1 MGLKGLSEAIRVEC
15 LALVDPLEMLAVGTM
30 MIIIIMN
37 LSMLFSKTAQEL
49 DCPSFLLK
57 TLIFS
62 CFWRYVSSSQVISYF

>member
-15 LALVDPLEMLAVGTM
+15 LALVNPLEMLAVGTM

-37 LSMLFSKTAQEL
+37 LSMLFSKTAQDL
-49 DCPSFLLK
+49 DCPLSPFK
-57 TLIFS
+57 NINFS